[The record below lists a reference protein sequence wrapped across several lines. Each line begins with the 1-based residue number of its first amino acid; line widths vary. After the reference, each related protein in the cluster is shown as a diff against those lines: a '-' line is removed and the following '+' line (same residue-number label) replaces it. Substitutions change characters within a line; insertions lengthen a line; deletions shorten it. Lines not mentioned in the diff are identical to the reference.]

1 MKNCLETKLSEPSG
15 ESLTQRSDTLRAPLF
30 QSLCPL
36 TENVPNIFYT
46 YIKKKKKK
54 SVHKIC
60 IKRPKK
66 F

>member
-54 SVHKIC
+54 KC
-60 IKRPKK
+60 A
-66 F
+66 